1 MRISTARKIATITAL
16 LAVGCLTVSTAQAA
30 CQGSN
35 GRGWGR
41 GAGAGQFEMTTA
53 DKVCRISFTNV
64 INERDNTSIPA
75 TNVSLTR
82 APSAGKVSVTKSG
95 LVYTPN
101 KGFKGSD
108 TFCTSNTTAKA
119 PGVTLSGCITVTVR

>member
-1 MRISTARKIATITAL
+1 MRVLVTLTTGFV
-16 LAVGCLTVSTAQAA
+16 VGCLTLSAAQAA
-30 CQGSN
+30 CTGSN

-41 GAGAGQFEMTTA
+41 GAGAGQFEMTAA
-53 DKVCRISFTNV
+53 DKACRIGFTNV
-64 INERDNTSIPA
+64 INERDKTSVPA
-75 TNVSLTR
+75 TNVALTR

-101 KGFKGSD
+101 KGFKGND
-108 TFCTSNTTAKA
+108 TFCTTNTTAKV